1 MTPTLFIPG
10 RNTVAAVTYSRPR
23 RGVIKIRTHP
33 SWLSRLL
40 GSDRF
45 YEGSGRSLG
54 KPRPRLHT
62 HRTRIRVQDASS
74 AFLLTIAPT
83 RESGSGDTMS
93 IVRRGKGEEWFLVL
107 PRRFLDSGVP
117 RRRYLISTIWFTRG
131 IESSNDEWT
140 VYYAN
145 SYVGTDDRDS
155 LLINRGH
162 NAVGERRIVPV
173 LWILMQFLNKDIF
186 GNICLCRY
194 YVIWYYIK
202 KIFCFC
208 NFLKT
213 NGCFR
218 RNNFVRWN

>member
-1 MTPTLFIPG
+1 MTLSSLGFWPILRREWSIPWKTSSSFAYTPNKDSRTG
-10 RNTVAAVTYSRPR
+10 RILRVSFNHRANTGIGEWRHDVNRKER
-23 RGVIKIRTHP
+23 GGRGV
-33 SWLSRLL
+33 
-40 GSDRF
+40 
-45 YEGSGRSLG
+45 
-54 KPRPRLHT
+54 
-62 HRTRIRVQDASS
+62 V
-74 AFLLTIAPT
+74 
-83 RESGSGDTMS
+83 
-93 IVRRGKGEEWFLVL
+93 
-107 PRRFLDSGVP
+107 PRRFLDSRVP

-186 GNICLCRY
+186 GNIRLCRY
-194 YVIWYYIK
+194 YIIWYYIR

-213 NGCFR
+213 NGCFW